1 MPFHTVL
8 QCFSDLDFRA
18 RPGSDPLTRLIW
30 GVQDHLRSS
39 YPAELI
45 SALLD
50 VMSKLD
56 ERRVLG
62 WLTAAEGVTA
72 EMSLPK
78 QVRGVRNSTCRG

>member
-1 MPFHTVL
+1 M
-8 QCFSDLDFRA
+8 
-18 RPGSDPLTRLIW
+18 
-30 GVQDHLRSS
+30 QDHLRSS

-78 QVRGVRNSTCRG
+78 QVRRAWNHTCHGWTFTPI